1 MNVMWTNTNMVFC
14 EKIDHRNDVCFTSK
28 NKTKQKNPQ
37 VSLALVQQYEVEQ
50 VLGFV

>member
-1 MNVMWTNTNMVFC
+1 MLCGQILTWFSVK
-14 EKIDHRNDVCFTSK
+14 KIDHRNDVCFTSK